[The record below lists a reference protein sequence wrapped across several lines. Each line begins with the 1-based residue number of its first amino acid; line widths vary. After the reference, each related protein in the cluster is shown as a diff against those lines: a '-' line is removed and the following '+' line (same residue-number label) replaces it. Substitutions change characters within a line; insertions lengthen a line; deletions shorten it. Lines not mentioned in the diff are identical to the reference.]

1 MKDRHLFLF
10 GGGPPM
16 TDQLARN
23 FSQMVGEGP
32 VVILY
37 LKRENVGI
45 EQYSSI
51 FTDSIVKHEPN
62 QEFIFLQLKQ
72 RYSEE
77 EIECLY
83 KASAVIIGGGDSVKY
98 QQYVVQ
104 SEIGEVLKRVYAQGV
119 PLAGH
124 SAGALIVPDTCV
136 ISAED
141 NEERVILF
149 KEGLGLL
156 SNLVLSVHY
165 LEWQEE
171 EHLKQSLEV
180 LNAPEGYGIA
190 EQSGVYMRNEQLETA
205 EGYVH
210 VQRRSYS

>member
-16 TDQLARN
+16 TDQLAHK
-23 FSQMVGEGP
+23 FSLLVEEGP
-32 VVILY
+32 IVILY
-37 LKRENVGI
+37 LKRNNMGI
-45 EQYSSI
+45 EEYSSI
-51 FTDSIVKHEPN
+51 YTEPIVKHVPK
-62 QEFIFLQLKQ
+62 QEFILLQLKQ
-72 RYSEE
+72 RYSEG

-83 KASAVIIGGGDSVKY
+83 KASAVIIGGGNSVKY

-104 SEIGEVLKRVYAQGV
+104 TEVGEVLKRLYAQGT

-136 ISAED
+136 ISAAD
-141 NEERVILF
+141 NEERVVLF

-171 EHLKQSLEV
+171 EHLKQSLEM
-180 LNAPEGYGIA
+180 LDAPEGYGIA
-190 EQSGVYMRNEQLETA
+190 EQSGVYIRNEQLETA

-210 VQRRSYS
+210 VQRSSYS